1 MDACKFNVWWVGLE
15 HGFIQDFSFGGG
27 GGEVCYVTI
36 GGYGGMLPLEV
47 FEIYML

>member
-27 GGEVCYVTI
+27 GG
-36 GGYGGMLPLEV
+36 GGGGEKCAMSPLV
-47 FEIYML
+47 GMGHASSGGF